1 MGNAVKVGDIGTAH
15 DGFHP
20 SPILAGSGTVKV
32 DGVPAA
38 RKGILLLFIV
48 NLNIRHTREPFLRD
62 RTLCLW
68 MGSRRREV
76 EMRLDVEV
84 KFKVVERL
92 ILVRGSA
99 FIMIVMKI
107 NYKKNRFMSY
117 FVKL

>member
-1 MGNAVKVGDIGTAH
+1 
-15 DGFHP
+15 
-20 SPILAGSGTVKV
+20 
-32 DGVPAA
+32 
-38 RKGILLLFIV
+38 
-48 NLNIRHTREPFLRD
+48 
-62 RTLCLW
+62 
-68 MGSRRREV
+68 
-76 EMRLDVEV
+76 MRLDVEV